1 MRRPAPP
8 RPLPPPLELEC
19 LKSLWRLGE
28 ASVKQ
33 VQDDLAPAK
42 PLAYTTVMTLLD
54 RLVRKGGAARR
65 KHGRMFLYS
74 PLLGQ
79 DTVRSLAIKDLVD
92 TLFDGSPERLLVFLQ
107 EKPERVDTATV
118 ETVQEGL
125 DTSLL

>member
-8 RPLPPPLELEC
+8 RPVPPPLELEC

-33 VQDDLAPAK
+33 VQDDLASAK

-65 KHGRMFLYS
+65 KKGRMFLYS

-79 DTVRSLAIKDLVD
+79 DTVRSLAVKDLVD
-92 TLFDGSPERLLVFLQ
+92 TLFDGSPEKLLIFLQ
-107 EKPERVDTATV
+107 QEPETGSAASDEAPPN
-118 ETVQEGL
+118 GL

>member
-65 KHGRMFLYS
+65 KQGRMFLYS
-74 PLLGQ
+74 ALLGQ

-92 TLFDGSPERLLVFLQ
+92 TLFDGSPEKLRVFLE
-107 EKPERVDTATV
+107 EKPEPADSGTA
-118 ETVQEGL
+118 EPAQDDL
-125 DTSLL
+125 DTTLL

>member
-33 VQDDLAPAK
+33 VQDDLAPEK

-65 KHGRMFLYS
+65 KQGRMFLYS

-79 DTVRSLAIKDLVD
+79 DTVRSLAVKDLVD
-92 TLFDGSPERLLVFLQ
+92 SLFDGSSEKLMGFLQ
-107 EKPERVDTATV
+107 GNPETSAPAAS
-118 ETVQEGL
+118 ETPSNGL

>member
-8 RPLPPPLELEC
+8 RPVPPPLELEC

-28 ASVKQ
+28 ASVRQ
-33 VQDDLAPAK
+33 VRDDLAPAR

-54 RLVRKGGAARR
+54 RLVRKGGAVRR
-65 KHGRMFLYS
+65 KRGRMFLYS

-79 DTVRSLAIKDLVD
+79 DTVRSLAVKDLVD
-92 TLFDGSPERLLVFLQ
+92 TLFDGSPEKLLVFLQ
-107 EKPERVDTATV
+107 QEPETGAGTPA
-118 ETVQEGL
+118 ETPPNGL

>member
-8 RPLPPPLELEC
+8 RPVPPPLELEC

-65 KHGRMFLYS
+65 KKGRMFLYS

-79 DTVRSLAIKDLVD
+79 DTVRSLAVKDLVD
-92 TLFDGSPERLLVFLQ
+92 TLFDGSPEKLLIFLQ
-107 EKPERVDTATV
+107 QEPETGSTASDEV
-118 ETVQEGL
+118 PPNGL